1 MESNHNEIEEIVTQK
16 KVYEL
21 LVYPSNSR
29 DQNNLTK
36 PEDVVEH
43 FLQKNKVKEKA
54 NHEIIKSK
62 VEQQKDDFRK

>member
-1 MESNHNEIEEIVTQK
+1 METNHNEIEEIVTQK

-43 FLQKNKVKEKA
+43 FLQTNNNIYNKW
-54 NHEIIKSK
+54 
-62 VEQQKDDFRK
+62 